1 MTRRLEIELTSA
13 RHDGTWTW
21 RAAGAREP
29 RGVIEGKLLEDG
41 ARVGAVLRVE
51 AEIELEGITVVS
63 VLPARERVA
72 SQDRIELAP
81 TKLEEAGLVTTSL
94 VSRSGRGARERPFDG
109 NGRGRTRE
117 KTAPSRPRGESRPRA
132 DEPERRRPSRE
143 RDLSRGPV
151 RDGAPRRVRPT
162 RARPEDV
169 VIDQA
174 AGAPTPAVEPTATRR
189 SRLRPER
196 SVEPTATRRSRPR
209 PERFIPGTRHRDEY
223 LANLPPEQRAV
234 ADQVAA
240 GGMPAVRRALAA
252 EQSAALAAGRPP
264 VGGEAIIALAEQ
276 LLPPVRQAVWLDRAE
291 AVAAQLETISLREL
305 RATVLGASPRDGHGR
320 ELLGTFREALKTR
333 LAKLREGWEGDIN
346 RALGE
351 GRVLHALRLSA
362 RPPDPGAR
370 IPGSLVAPLS
380 EAGGAGL
387 SAASSVDRWL
397 ALLEAAAASP
407 VRRSVKPAG
416 LPDDP
421 SGAVRRAAILVAGRI
436 PALAP
441 LLGLPMPPPP
451 RPVPAHPMAQ
461 AAKPRRGR
469 APRTKSPRSAA
480 KPAGTERVT
489 AAEATA
495 TAAEE
500 DAPPDELGTSL
511 TSTALALVVEQ
522 AQLGTGEAAAAIA
535 TDEQP
540 ASDEPLAEGDRSSLP
555 GDESPGTLSPDN
567 DPQGL
572 DPAPSSDER
581 DDPEPAMTGAAS
593 ADGDAVVPEPLAEA
607 VDEV

>member
-29 RGVIEGKLLEDG
+29 RGVIEGKLLEDD

-81 TKLEEAGLVTTSL
+81 TKLDETGLVTTSL

-117 KTAPSRPRGESRPRA
+117 KTAPPRSRGESRPRA

-143 RDLSRGPV
+143 RDLSRRPV
-151 RDGAPRRVRPT
+151 LDGAPRRVRPT

-169 VIDQA
+169 VVDQA
-174 AGAPTPAVEPTATRR
+174 AAAPTPAVA
-189 SRLRPER
+189 
-196 SVEPTATRRSRPR
+196 PTATRRSRPR

-223 LANLPPEQRAV
+223 LAGLPPEQRAV

-252 EQSAALAAGRPP
+252 EQSAALVAGRPP
-264 VGGEAIIALAEQ
+264 VGGEAIIGLAEQ

-305 RATVLGASPRDGHGR
+305 RATVLGASPRDEHGR
-320 ELLGTFREALKTR
+320 ELLGMLREALKTR

-370 IPGSLVAPLS
+370 IPGSLVVPLS
-380 EAGGAGL
+380 EAAGAGL

-397 ALLEAAAASP
+397 GLLAAAAASP

-451 RPVPAHPMAQ
+451 RPVPAHPTAQ

-480 KPAGTERVT
+480 KPAGTERVA

-495 TAAEE
+495 TVAEG
-500 DAPPDELGTSL
+500 DAPPDELGTSP

-535 TDEQP
+535 TDGQP
-540 ASDEPLAEGDRSSLP
+540 SSDEPPAEGDRSPQP
-555 GDESPGTLSPDN
+555 GDESLGTFSPDN

-572 DPAPSSDER
+572 DPAPSSDDG
-581 DDPEPAMTGAAS
+581 DDPEPAITGLAS

>member
-29 RGVIEGKLLEDG
+29 RGVIEGKLLEDD

-81 TKLEEAGLVTTSL
+81 TKLDETGLVTTSL

-117 KTAPSRPRGESRPRA
+117 KTAPPRSRGESRPRA

-143 RDLSRGPV
+143 RDLSRRPV
-151 RDGAPRRVRPT
+151 LDGAPRRVRPT

-169 VIDQA
+169 VVDQA
-174 AGAPTPAVEPTATRR
+174 AAAPTPAVEPM
-189 SRLRPER
+189 
-196 SVEPTATRRSRPR
+196 ATRRSRPR

-264 VGGEAIIALAEQ
+264 VGGEAIIGLAEQ

-305 RATVLGASPRDGHGR
+305 RATVLGASPRDEHGR
-320 ELLGTFREALKTR
+320 ELLGMFREALKTR

-370 IPGSLVAPLS
+370 IPGSLVVPLS
-380 EAGGAGL
+380 EAAGAGL
-387 SAASSVDRWL
+387 SVASSVDRWL

-451 RPVPAHPMAQ
+451 RPVPAHPTAQ

-480 KPAGTERVT
+480 KPAGTERVA

-495 TAAEE
+495 TVAEG
-500 DAPPDELGTSL
+500 DAPPDELGTSP

-535 TDEQP
+535 TDGQP
-540 ASDEPLAEGDRSSLP
+540 ASNEPPAEGDRSPQP
-555 GDESPGTLSPDN
+555 GDESPGTFSPDN

-572 DPAPSSDER
+572 DPAPSSDDG
-581 DDPEPAMTGAAS
+581 DDPEPAITGLAS

>member
-1 MTRRLEIELTSA
+1 M
-13 RHDGTWTW
+13 
-21 RAAGAREP
+21 
-29 RGVIEGKLLEDG
+29 
-41 ARVGAVLRVE
+41 
-51 AEIELEGITVVS
+51 VV
-63 VLPARERVA
+63 
-72 SQDRIELAP
+72 
-81 TKLEEAGLVTTSL
+81 
-94 VSRSGRGARERPFDG
+94 
-109 NGRGRTRE
+109 
-117 KTAPSRPRGESRPRA
+117 
-132 DEPERRRPSRE
+132 
-143 RDLSRGPV
+143 
-151 RDGAPRRVRPT
+151 
-162 RARPEDV
+162 
-169 VIDQA
+169 DQA
-174 AGAPTPAVEPTATRR
+174 AAAPTPAVA
-189 SRLRPER
+189 
-196 SVEPTATRRSRPR
+196 PTATRRSRPR

-223 LANLPPEQRAV
+223 LAGLPPEQRAV

-252 EQSAALAAGRPP
+252 EQSAALAAGRPS

-305 RATVLGASPRDGHGR
+305 RATVLGASPRDEHGR
-320 ELLGTFREALKTR
+320 ELLGMFREALKTR

-370 IPGSLVAPLS
+370 IPGSLVVPLS
-380 EAGGAGL
+380 EAAGAGL

-397 ALLEAAAASP
+397 GLLAAAAASP

-451 RPVPAHPMAQ
+451 RPVPAHPTAQ

-480 KPAGTERVT
+480 KPAGTERVA

-495 TAAEE
+495 TVAEG
-500 DAPPDELGTSL
+500 DAPPDELGTSP

-535 TDEQP
+535 TDGQP
-540 ASDEPLAEGDRSSLP
+540 SSDEPPAEGDRSPQP
-555 GDESPGTLSPDN
+555 GDESLGTFSPDN

-572 DPAPSSDER
+572 DPAPSSDDG
-581 DDPEPAMTGAAS
+581 DDPEPAITGLAS

>member
-461 AAKPRRGR
+461 AAKPRRGAR
-469 APRTKSPRSAA
+469 RGR
-480 KPAGTERVT
+480 
-489 AAEATA
+489 
-495 TAAEE
+495 
-500 DAPPDELGTSL
+500 
-511 TSTALALVVEQ
+511 
-522 AQLGTGEAAAAIA
+522 
-535 TDEQP
+535 
-540 ASDEPLAEGDRSSLP
+540 SLP
-555 GDESPGTLSPDN
+555 VARRNRPGRNESPQPRRPRRRRRRTLRPT
-567 DPQGL
+567 
-572 DPAPSSDER
+572 SSER
-581 DDPEPAMTGAAS
+581 R
-593 ADGDAVVPEPLAEA
+593 
-607 VDEV
+607 

>member
-51 AEIELEGITVVS
+51 AEVELEGITVVS
-63 VLPARERVA
+63 VLPARGRVA
-72 SQDRIELAP
+72 SQDRIELVP
-81 TKLEEAGLVTTSL
+81 TKLDETGLVTTSL

-117 KTAPSRPRGESRPRA
+117 KTAPSRPRGESRPRP
-132 DEPERRRPSRE
+132 DEPERRRPSGE
-143 RDLSRGPV
+143 RDFSRRPV

-169 VIDQA
+169 AVDQA
-174 AGAPTPAVEPTATRR
+174 AAAPTPAVEPA
-189 SRLRPER
+189 
-196 SVEPTATRRSRPR
+196 ATRRSRPR

-234 ADQVAA
+234 AEQVAA
-240 GGMPAVRRALAA
+240 GGMPAVRRALSA

-291 AVAAQLETISLREL
+291 AVAAQLETVSLREL
-305 RATVLGASPRDGHGR
+305 RATVLGASPRDEHGR

-370 IPGSLVAPLS
+370 IPGSLVVPLS
-380 EAGGAGL
+380 EAAGAGL

-451 RPVPAHPMAQ
+451 RPVPAHPTAH

-480 KPAGTERVT
+480 KPAGTERV
-489 AAEATA
+489 AVAGA
-495 TAAEE
+495 TAAAAEG
-500 DAPPDELGTSL
+500 DNPPDELGTPP
-511 TSTALALVVEQ
+511 TGTALALVVEQ
-522 AQLGTGEAAAAIA
+522 AQLGTGKAVAAIA

-540 ASDEPLAEGDRSSLP
+540 ASDEPPAEGDRSPQP
-555 GDESPGTLSPDN
+555 GDDSPGTFSPDN

-572 DPAPSSDER
+572 DPAPSSDDR
-581 DDPEPAMTGAAS
+581 DDPEPAMTGPAS
-593 ADGDAVVPEPLAEA
+593 ADGNAVVPEPLAEA